1 MKDDKIDKIIDGMVF
16 DDDENAGEAL
26 NVLNIDEL
34 EAGMMKNEV
43 QNNESEASS
52 LSANKWTVPLLLNA
66 HR

>member
-52 LSANKWTVPLLLNA
+52 LSANK
-66 HR
+66 